1 MAIGDSKRN
10 KREIASSRAR
20 EFVPRENRSQ
30 RTAMDDKKRETLSP
44 ASHTLA
50 KSKPGGAPNEEKEL
64 AEVSARF
71 ADLCQY
77 FSQQSMDLPPQIVDE
92 VRLVSK
98 LEVKERIAKMKR
110 LSQDLM
116 EYLNDAGPDSQLR
129 Q

>member
-1 MAIGDSKRN
+1 M
-10 KREIASSRAR
+10 
-20 EFVPRENRSQ
+20 
-30 RTAMDDKKRETLSP
+30 AMDDKKRETMSP
-44 ASHTLA
+44 APHTLA
-50 KSKPGGAPNEEKEL
+50 KSKRGGAANEEKEL
-64 AEVSARF
+64 AEVCARF

-98 LEVKERIAKMKR
+98 LEVKERIVKMKR

>member
-1 MAIGDSKRN
+1 MA
-10 KREIASSRAR
+10 
-20 EFVPRENRSQ
+20 
-30 RTAMDDKKRETLSP
+30 TDDKKRPTLSP
-44 ASHTLA
+44 APHTP
-50 KSKPGGAPNEEKEL
+50 KSEPGGAPNEEKEL
-64 AEVSARF
+64 AEACARF

-92 VRLVSK
+92 VRVVSK